1 VRAAMP
7 ATMTNLLLVREYL
20 SPISSAAIKAIAN
33 KKPPL
38 PSFQERV
45 NVSGYATRV
54 YRIGEISIKVA
65 AMLELMP
72 NIM

>member
-1 VRAAMP
+1 MP
-7 ATMTNLLLVREYL
+7 ATMRNLLLVREYL
-20 SPISSAAIKAIAN
+20 SPISSAAINAIAN

-54 YRIGEISIKVA
+54 YKIGEISIKVA
-65 AMLELMP
+65 AMFELMP
-72 NIM
+72 NIV

>member
-1 VRAAMP
+1 MR
-7 ATMTNLLLVREYL
+7 NLFLVREYFR
-20 SPISSAAIKAIAN
+20 PISSAAINAVAN

-65 AMLELMP
+65 AILELMP